1 MYAYIGNIKH
11 VTAVYNSKQS
21 FTRILGLKEKNMN
34 KTVLWDVAPCN
45 LIDIIDVSE
54 MFTSSI
60 IRAMMGEF
68 LRECTAQRRRT
79 IALIMKE
86 IITSETSFKYTRL
99 HDATS

>member
-1 MYAYIGNIKH
+1 
-11 VTAVYNSKQS
+11 
-21 FTRILGLKEKNMN
+21 MN

-60 IRAMMGEF
+60 IRAMIEPLKGEF
-68 LRECTAQRRRT
+68 VRECTAQRRRT

-86 IITSETSFKYTRL
+86 IITSETSVKYTRL
-99 HDATS
+99 HDPTP